1 MSDFNLQAH
10 GINVTDIVRNAPA
23 SSFSEEAI
31 RGGQVA
37 TISNRGALI
46 AYSGRKTGR
55 SPATNGS
62 SNTRNRSHTG
72 LRRRHFK
79 ALLFLSSQY
88 TVRYEDLIGSPA
100 ATASSPAAYVESAV
114 MNDDGSLQPRRWTV
128 SSGRNT
134 RIDVAQKADEMTLV
148 QRHGYWRSFLGSRLF
163 RTRDAQEQ
171 RSVWRVPMS
180 GKGMEV
186 PVVA

>member
-72 LRRRHFK
+72 LRRRHFE
-79 ALLFLSSQY
+79 ALLPEFAIHRQIRGPDRQSGGNGQF
-88 TVRYEDLIGSPA
+88 TGRVCGIG
-100 ATASSPAAYVESAV
+100 
-114 MNDDGSLQPRRWTV
+114 R
-128 SSGRNT
+128 
-134 RIDVAQKADEMTLV
+134 DE
-148 QRHGYWRSFLGSRLF
+148 
-163 RTRDAQEQ
+163 
-171 RSVWRVPMS
+171 
-180 GKGMEV
+180 
-186 PVVA
+186 